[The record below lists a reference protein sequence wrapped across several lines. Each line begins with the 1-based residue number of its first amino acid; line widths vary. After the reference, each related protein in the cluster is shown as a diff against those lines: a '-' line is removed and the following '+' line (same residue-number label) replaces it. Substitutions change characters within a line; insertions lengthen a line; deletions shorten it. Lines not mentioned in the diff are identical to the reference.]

1 MITTIGFEKAT
12 FGIYDEKDEKV
23 TEKVEVNGKNK
34 KGGTVEADISGLD
47 AEAIKVFASNGPYH
61 ISKKGSGDV
70 KQTIGIMELPFELG
84 QKLLGRQKNA
94 DGIVTVGKNT
104 APPYASCVMESETLR
119 GEPVFFALL
128 KGKYGQDDV
137 KLNTSEDKP
146 KEPEATSL
154 TGEFVYNDAGDV
166 FAMAVGEEFRDKI
179 YSMAFP
185 GFVETP
191 VVPEG

>member
-1 MITTIGFEKAT
+1 
-12 FGIYDEKDEKV
+12 
-23 TEKVEVNGKNK
+23 
-34 KGGTVEADISGLD
+34 
-47 AEAIKVFASNGPYH
+47 
-61 ISKKGSGDV
+61 
-70 KQTIGIMELPFELG
+70 
-84 QKLLGRQKNA
+84 A

-104 APPYASCVMESETLR
+104 NPPYASCVMESETLR